1 MPSLYF
7 EEVAFFVFF
16 ISDNLALMKIR
27 NKVTSACKKL
37 LFVMIG
43 CVVLLSCNKT
53 EKQGAV
59 VYSFDDQY
67 IDEWYKQR
75 DLFNQ
80 YNIKA
85 TFFINRPQNLTPDQV
100 SKLKELQADGHE
112 IGCHGLNHRNVV
124 DFKDSLDVLIN
135 AEIKPAKKILSDYG
149 FETISFAHPF
159 GKSLP
164 EIDTLLLSQFHY
176 LRKATYN
183 IKDTTIDYYDE
194 IFATKD
200 NYQIT
205 NSMGID
211 TNYKI
216 SLQNFETGLLRA
228 KEKNEVLILHAHRI
242 DSSLTNYSVSPE
254 YLEETFK
261 LCRKQNI
268 QSLRISDLETFF
280 SSN

>member
-1 MPSLYF
+1 
-7 EEVAFFVFF
+7 
-16 ISDNLALMKIR
+16 MKR
-27 NKVTSACKKL
+27 KSVVGRVLQKL
-37 LFVMIG
+37 VLVLIG
-43 CVVLLSCNKT
+43 CSALLDCQKSKQ
-53 EKQGAV
+53 QGAV

-85 TFFINRPQNLTPDQV
+85 TFFINRPQNLSSEQLE
-100 SKLKELQADGHE
+100 KLKQLEADGHE

-135 AEIKPAKKILSDYG
+135 SEIKPAIKILADYG
-149 FETISFAHPF
+149 FEICSFAHPF

-164 EIDTLLLSQFHY
+164 EIDTLLLSQFQY

-183 IKDTTIDYYDE
+183 IKDTTIDFYDD

-216 SLQNFETGLLRA
+216 SLQNFETGILRA
-228 KEKNEVLILHAHRI
+228 KANNEVLILHAHRV

-261 LCRKQNI
+261 LCREHNI
-268 QSLRISDLETFF
+268 ESIRISDLETFF
-280 SSN
+280 TGN